1 MFEGVEGEP
10 IMKNVAA
17 LLLVLLLSISA
28 FAGCTQNTDSAEG
41 ASPAGEAASEDAV
54 AADPVAV
61 AARSYFADLP
71 EDKNM
76 IFVPELFEKMD
87 AGEEMLIIDVRSEE
101 DYAEGHLIGA
111 VNIPYAT
118 VGEHVEQIPDNVQIY
133 VHCYTGQA
141 GSQTTVLL
149 NVAGKQVSNIQGGW
163 KNGITVEEGYEAY
176 IETEAN
182 ELPEG
187 AYPVDPE
194 ILAAVQSF
202 YAVAPND
209 DHANFNFPAD
219 ELGELIEAG
228 NDEYT
233 IVSVR
238 KAEDYEAGHVEGA
251 INIPFGRGMEEEL
264 SELSA
269 DKPIIV
275 YCYTG
280 QSGSQTM
287 TVLRLMGYEAYNL
300 NGGMGDA
307 EKESGWLGAGL
318 PVVTE

>member
-1 MFEGVEGEP
+1 MKKKS
-10 IMKNVAA
+10 IMRKFTA
-17 LLLVLLLSISA
+17 LLLVLLFTTGA
-28 FAGCTQNTDSAEG
+28 FAGCVQN
-41 ASPAGEAASEDAV
+41 
-54 AADPVAV
+54 ADPVV
-61 AARSYFADLP
+61 AAAKSYLANLS

-118 VGEHVEQIPDNVQIY
+118 VGDYVEQIPDDIQIY

-163 KNGITVEEGYEAY
+163 KNGIIAEEGHEAY
-176 IETEAN
+176 IETVAN

-194 ILAAVQSF
+194 ILAAVQNF

-219 ELGELIEAG
+219 ELGKLIEAG

-238 KAEDYEAGHVEGA
+238 KAEDYEAGHIEGA
-251 INIPFGRGMEEEL
+251 INIPFGRGMQEGL
-264 SELSA
+264 SGLST
-269 DKPIIV
+269 DKPVIV

>member
-1 MFEGVEGEP
+1 
-10 IMKNVAA
+10 MKNVAA
-17 LLLVLLLSISA
+17 LSLALLLSISA

-54 AADPVAV
+54 ATDPVAV

-194 ILAAVQSF
+194 ILAAVQNF

-238 KAEDYEAGHVEGA
+238 KAEDYEAGHIEGA

-264 SELSA
+264 SELPT